1 MYSPVSTRRCFDVHV
16 TSITLKRRRTDV
28 KTTSC
33 AYWECVELMQV
44 AFCMY
49 ISIWNYWCTVL
60 GSLLVVFRWC
70 HFQALVYQ
78 DIAYEEEVIAKIKL
92 RKGATLDLT
101 LDKKQIDDD
110 TE

>member
-1 MYSPVSTRRCFDVHV
+1 
-16 TSITLKRRRTDV
+16 
-28 KTTSC
+28 
-33 AYWECVELMQV
+33 MQV
-44 AFCMY
+44 AFYMY

-78 DIAYEEEVIAKIKL
+78 DIAYEEQVIAKIKL